1 MYLPCLLASKKR
13 YVGHMYES
21 PKDLKPTFDAKVRR
35 DEAES
40 GDESGGEIERLQ
52 VGHAQP

>member
-1 MYLPCLLASKKR
+1 
-13 YVGHMYES
+13 MYES